1 MRCGFDEEKV
11 LGKMIYTLIIAC
23 IGGFVGLKLKF
34 PAGALVG
41 SMIFVAIYNI
51 FIGNGEM
58 PANFKAIAQIIVGGL
73 IGLYFTKK
81 SILGLRELIIPA
93 FILTVGMMT
102 SCIILGFLISK
113 LTGLDLI
120 TALFSSAPGGLTD
133 MTLIS
138 EAYGA
143 DISKVALLHLVR
155 MITVIMILPLIIKL
169 FTKYISHY

>member
-1 MRCGFDEEKV
+1 
-11 LGKMIYTLIIAC
+11 MIYTLIIAC
-23 IGGFVGLKLKF
+23 IGGIIGLKLKL

-41 SMIFVAIYNI
+41 SMVFVAIYNI
-51 FIGNGEM
+51 FFENAEI

-81 SILGLRELIIPA
+81 SVCGLKDLIVPV
-93 FILTVGMMT
+93 FILSAGMMA
-102 SCIILGFLISK
+102 SCIILGFIISK
-113 LTGLDLI
+113 LSGLDLV

-143 DISKVALLHLVR
+143 DISKVALLHLIR
-155 MITVIMILPLIIKL
+155 MITVVMILPLIIKL
-169 FTKYISHY
+169 FTKYVSHY